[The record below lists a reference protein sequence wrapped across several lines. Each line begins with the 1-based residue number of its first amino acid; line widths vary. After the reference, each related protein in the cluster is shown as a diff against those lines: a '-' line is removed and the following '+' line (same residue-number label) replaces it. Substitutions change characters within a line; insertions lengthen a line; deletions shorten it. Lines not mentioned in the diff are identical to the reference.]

1 MFCPYCG
8 FEIADGFRFCPKCG
22 KAMPD
27 IGGKS
32 PTADPCPIGRYAQS
46 RNTDQNAD
54 GWNRAHAKQSCK
66 TRAHQPQ
73 WRKRFIVDCE
83 TSNKKCLM
91 LVVLGVIVCMVGWS
105 IIDASTVY
113 ASFQIRDSEYLRQY
127 GQNGP
132 SFLQWLAFLVGLMLD
147 IGGIAYVYIAWSRLM
162 SRVRPI
168 WNLPPII
175 AKPIAIAM
183 CVIVYVAL
191 IAILTLLKG
200 TARPSVWDYLIFVA
214 MCKAIWRFFVGE
226 KAQKQMTEEE
236 GAKEVKAKRN
246 LMIRLLL
253 YVGIGVLAIYVCT
266 PLRCSSLHTEKM
278 SQDGEAGQGR
288 TDMTSKRIS
297 MPTTRRITAPKLPS
311 CGSIGKENLALLS
324 DEELDMRIV
333 ALEKEQIA
341 TPWPEKSV
349 SSGRV
354 SLEWLKD
361 PKNQKSFSAA
371 LAKVQREEKESVL
384 HSRTPSVWL
393 EDAGVQKQISA
404 SISQTKQNQEMSILP
419 VRRKENQDDDASNRK
434 LLIHDLEGAVLV
446 AEDGTYLG
454 KITWNDV
461 DPDSIFNNVG
471 RFGSDVSATSI
482 WNDVSRYG
490 SDISADSPFND
501 MALSPPRIVKD
512 GNVVGVLSV
521 NDGRPDVIHPKAL
534 LEIVGNDCDEEY
546 KKKLMSL

>member
-214 MCKAIWRFFVGE
+214 MCKAIWRFFVREMNQGANINC
-226 KAQKQMTEEE
+226 KGKLAQMRWGRIFIRAIE
-236 GAKEVKAKRN
+236 GVNAAGRWFFGLNVFIAF
-246 LMIRLLL
+246 
-253 YVGIGVLAIYVCT
+253 GII
-266 PLRCSSLHTEKM
+266 
-278 SQDGEAGQGR
+278 
-288 TDMTSKRIS
+288 
-297 MPTTRRITAPKLPS
+297 
-311 CGSIGKENLALLS
+311 
-324 DEELDMRIV
+324 
-333 ALEKEQIA
+333 IA
-341 TPWPEKSV
+341 M
-349 SSGRV
+349 
-354 SLEWLKD
+354 
-361 PKNQKSFSAA
+361 AA
-371 LAKVQREEKESVL
+371 LICWVL
-384 HSRTPSVWL
+384 T
-393 EDAGVQKQISA
+393 
-404 SISQTKQNQEMSILP
+404 
-419 VRRKENQDDDASNRK
+419 
-434 LLIHDLEGAVLV
+434 LV
-446 AEDGTYLG
+446 SY
-454 KITWNDV
+454 
-461 DPDSIFNNVG
+461 
-471 RFGSDVSATSI
+471 
-482 WNDVSRYG
+482 
-490 SDISADSPFND
+490 
-501 MALSPPRIVKD
+501 
-512 GNVVGVLSV
+512 
-521 NDGRPDVIHPKAL
+521 
-534 LEIVGNDCDEEY
+534 
-546 KKKLMSL
+546 